1 MCLLFPHD
9 HSSSASMILFALT
22 DGRCL
27 GGCRLEA
34 LNAGQLVDL
43 LLHGAAWGCGE
54 AADLWP

>member
-1 MCLLFPHD
+1 
-9 HSSSASMILFALT
+9 MILFALT